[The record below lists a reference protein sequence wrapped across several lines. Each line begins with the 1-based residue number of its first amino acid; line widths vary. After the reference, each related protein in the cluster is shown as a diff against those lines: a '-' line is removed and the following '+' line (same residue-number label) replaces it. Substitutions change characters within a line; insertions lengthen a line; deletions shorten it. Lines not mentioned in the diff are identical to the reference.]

1 MRATSVSSTFTR
13 VSRTDMSLIVSSV
26 AASLL
31 NVPGTAVSP
40 CSTASRVM
48 RPDIGA

>member
-1 MRATSVSSTFTR
+1 
-13 VSRTDMSLIVSSV
+13 MSLIVSSV

-40 CSTASRVM
+40 CSTARRVT
-48 RPDIGA
+48 RPVIGA